1 MVPAGSDE
9 LRVAMLVRPAAG
21 GIRSHV
27 ATLLTLLPAS
37 RFRIDLLAPPDF
49 TLPDFAPKVRHIVV
63 PLHARTNPLADWHA
77 LRACTRTLIRHR
89 YHLLHAHGLR
99 AGLIG
104 AMAARQAGIP
114 AVCTAHNLIVSPSLP
129 ERSLFWLTV
138 RQIHCWIA
146 ISRAVRDQLLA
157 IGVPHDAVRVVSNG
171 VDLARC
177 VPRHSGPVVRA
188 QYGVPQEAPLIVA
201 LGRLS
206 REKGFDILIGAMH
219 SVWVQIPEA
228 HLVLA
233 GSGPEEGA
241 LRRLT
246 QGDRRIVMPGFVE
259 SPHDL
264 LAAADIVA
272 VPSRLEGQGLTALE
286 AMAARKPVVATQT
299 GGLTETVLEGVT
311 GRLVPPED
319 PVALASALVEL
330 LSDPAR
336 RATMGEAGRRRVE
349 REFPATRMASQ
360 VETVYHDV
368 LEQNEP
374 QC

>member
-1 MVPAGSDE
+1 M
-9 LRVAMLVRPAAG
+9 MVRPAAG

-37 RFRIDLLAPPDF
+37 RFRIDLMAPHDF
-49 TLPDFAPKVRHIVV
+49 TLPDFVPEVPHCVV
-63 PLHARTNPLADWHA
+63 PLHARTNPLADWRA
-77 LRACTRTLIRHR
+77 LRECTQILARHR

-114 AVCTAHNLIVSPSLP
+114 TVCTAHNLIAPPSLL
-129 ERSLFWLTV
+129 ERLFFWLTV
-138 RQIHCWIA
+138 RQVHCWIA
-146 ISRAVRDQLLA
+146 VSQAVRDQLVA
-157 IGVPHDAVRVVSNG
+157 IGAPHDAIRVIPNG

-177 VPRHSGPVVRA
+177 VPRYPGSAVRT

-206 REKGFDILIGAMH
+206 REKGFDVLIEAMRG
-219 SVWVQIPEA
+219 VWAQIPEA

-233 GSGPEEGA
+233 GSGPEEMT

-246 QGDRRIVMPGFVE
+246 QGNHRIVMPGFVE
-259 SPHDL
+259 SSCDL
-264 LAAADIVA
+264 LAAADVVA

-286 AMAARKPVVATQT
+286 AMAARKPVVATQV

-311 GRLVPPED
+311 GRLVPPEN
-319 PVALASALVEL
+319 PTALASALLEL
-330 LSDPAR
+330 LADPAR

-349 REFPATRMASQ
+349 REFPATRMVAQ
-360 VETVYHDV
+360 VETVYRDV
-368 LEQNEP
+368 LEQNEQ